1 MEGSR
6 EDKAESRPK
15 ERVVVGLERL
25 SENLCSILWAIKSF
39 SNSESESEGATAKTC
54 LGDKPG
60 EGQTRHIW
68 WAC

>member
-1 MEGSR
+1 MEWSW

-15 ERVVVGLERL
+15 ERMVVGLERL
-25 SENLCSILWAIKSF
+25 RKNLCSILWAIKSF
-39 SNSESESEGATAKTC
+39 SDSESESKGATARTC

>member
-6 EDKAESRPK
+6 EDEAESRPK

-25 SENLCSILWAIKSF
+25 SKNLCSILWAIKSF
-39 SNSESESEGATAKTC
+39 SNSESESERATAKTC